1 MGQPDALVL
10 TAIGI
15 GTAFGVLVLLL
26 VTVLLIRLISWGID
40 KYTGDDD
47 GTPEVPVES
56 TDPRAESGAG
66 SENRDRARAAAIA
79 VTALIETQPH
89 LSRRPRDSG
98 Q

>member
-1 MGQPDALVL
+1 MGDPDALVL

-26 VTVLLIRLISWGID
+26 VTVLIIRLISWAID
-40 KYTGDDD
+40 KYTGNKYTGNGDETPAQPAD
-47 GTPEVPVES
+47 GPTEPE
-56 TDPRAESGAG
+56 AG

-89 LSRRPRDSG
+89 LSRRDRD
-98 Q
+98 

>member
-15 GTAFGVLVLLL
+15 GTAFGVLLMLL
-26 VTVLLIRLISWGID
+26 VIVLLIRLISWGID

-47 GTPEVPVES
+47 SPEEAMES
-56 TDPRAESGAG
+56 TDPRIESGAG
-66 SENRDRARAAAIA
+66 SENRNRARAAAIA
-79 VTALIETQPH
+79 VTALIESQPH
-89 LSRRPRDSG
+89 LGRRPREPG

>member
-1 MGQPDALVL
+1 MEQPDALIL

-26 VTVLLIRLISWGID
+26 VTVLLIRLASWCAD
-40 KYTGDDD
+40 RYFGDGDTSD
-47 GTPEVPVES
+47 ES
-56 TDPRAESGAG
+56 TESSDP
-66 SENRDRARAAAIA
+66 ENGNRARAAAIA

-89 LSRRPRDSG
+89 LSRLPRDNG

>member
-1 MGQPDALVL
+1 MEQPDALIL

-26 VTVLLIRLISWGID
+26 VTVLLIRLASWCANR
-40 KYTGDDD
+40 YFGDGDTSD
-47 GTPEVPVES
+47 EPTES
-56 TDPRAESGAG
+56 SDP
-66 SENRDRARAAAIA
+66 ENRNRARAAAIA

-89 LSRRPRDSG
+89 LSRLPRDNG

>member
-1 MGQPDALVL
+1 MGQPDELVL

-26 VTVLLIRLISWGID
+26 VTVLLIRLVSWAID
-40 KYTGDDD
+40 KYTGDNDD
-47 GTPEVPVES
+47 ETPEEPLES
-56 TDPRAESGAG
+56 PDP
-66 SENRDRARAAAIA
+66 ENRDRARAAAIA

-89 LSRRPRDSG
+89 LSRRRDRG

>member
-1 MGQPDALVL
+1 MEQPDALIL

-26 VTVLLIRLISWGID
+26 VTVLLIRLASWCAD
-40 KYTGDDD
+40 RYFGDDD
-47 GTPEVPVES
+47 SSDEPTES
-56 TDPRAESGAG
+56 SNP
-66 SENRDRARAAAIA
+66 ENRNRARAAAIA

-89 LSRRPRDSG
+89 LSRLPRDNG

>member
-1 MGQPDALVL
+1 MEQPDALIL

-26 VTVLLIRLISWGID
+26 VTVLLIRLASWCAD
-40 KYTGDDD
+40 RYFGDGDTSD
-47 GTPEVPVES
+47 EPTES
-56 TDPRAESGAG
+56 SDP
-66 SENRDRARAAAIA
+66 ENRNRARAAAIA

-89 LSRRPRDSG
+89 LSRLPRDNG

>member
-1 MGQPDALVL
+1 MADPDALIL

-26 VTVLLIRLISWGID
+26 VTVLIIRLISWAID
-40 KYTGDDD
+40 KYTGNGDE
-47 GTPEVPVES
+47 TPGQP
-56 TDPRAESGAG
+56 TDPPIEPEAG

-89 LSRRPRDSG
+89 LSRREQDST
-98 Q
+98 

>member
-1 MGQPDALVL
+1 MEQPDALIL

-26 VTVLLIRLISWGID
+26 VTVLLIRLASWCADRYFG
-40 KYTGDDD
+40 GDDSSD
-47 GTPEVPVES
+47 EPTES
-56 TDPRAESGAG
+56 SNP
-66 SENRDRARAAAIA
+66 ENRNRARAAAIA

-89 LSRRPRDSG
+89 LSRLPRDNG

>member
-1 MGQPDALVL
+1 MGDPDALVL

-26 VTVLLIRLISWGID
+26 VTVLIIRLVSWAID
-40 KYTGDDD
+40 KYTGN
-47 GTPEVPVES
+47 GGETPAQPTDAPIES
-56 TDPRAESGAG
+56 EAS

-89 LSRRPRDSG
+89 LSRSPRD
-98 Q
+98 QDRT

>member
-1 MGQPDALVL
+1 MGDPDALVL

-26 VTVLLIRLISWGID
+26 VTVLLIRLVSWAID
-40 KYTGDDD
+40 RFTGDGDD
-47 GTPEVPVES
+47 QTPEEPEES
-56 TDPRAESGAG
+56 PDP
-66 SENRDRARAAAIA
+66 ENRERARAAAIA

-89 LSRRPRDSG
+89 LSRRRDRG